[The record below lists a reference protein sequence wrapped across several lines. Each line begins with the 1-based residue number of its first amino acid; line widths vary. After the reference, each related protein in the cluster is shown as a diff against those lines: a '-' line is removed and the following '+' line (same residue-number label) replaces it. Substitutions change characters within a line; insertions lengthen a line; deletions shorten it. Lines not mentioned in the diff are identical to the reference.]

1 MLSVIYMVSV
11 SYPEEGFANIV
22 GQLIEQK
29 LKENPKKAEIAKK
42 LRGTIF
48 LEIRD
53 MGVSATVEADGEK
66 IKVTNE
72 KPEKDFALISVSDYD
87 TLTLVSTSGLLK
99 QLRLMLSGKLKIKKI
114 GLARKFGALIS

>member
-1 MLSVIYMVSV
+1 MVSV
-11 SYPEEGFANIV
+11 TYPEEGFANIV

-29 LKENPKKAEIAKK
+29 LRDNPKKAEIAKK
-42 LRGTIF
+42 LRGTIL

-53 MGVSATVEADGEK
+53 MGVSATVEADGER

-72 KPEKDFALISVSDYD
+72 KPEKNFALISVSDYD
-87 TLTLVSTSGLLK
+87 TLTMVSTSGLFK

>member
-1 MLSVIYMVSV
+1 MVSV

-53 MGVSATVEADGEK
+53 MGVSATVEFLNDA
-66 IKVTNE
+66 IKVTDE
-72 KPEKDFALISVSDYD
+72 KPQKDFALISVSDYE
-87 TLTLVSTSGLLK
+87 TLTLLSTSGLLK

>member
-1 MLSVIYMVSV
+1 MVSV

-99 QLRLMLSGKLKIKKI
+99 QLRLMLSGRLKIKKI